1 MYNRLILS
9 ALAILI
15 SIFLMACSTAT
26 TQQPQPQ
33 TPAITASSNN
43 QKIAKRVVSLSSL
56 ATDIIYQLDKTK
68 LVGIAG
74 NSLFKNEPG
83 FKDIPRVSEGQTPP
97 SLEKIVALKPD
108 LVIGIEGFSTQ
119 VIQKLQE
126 LKIPTLLTQLKTWD
140 SLENLTQKL
149 GDLIGA
155 NPEPLL
161 TRYKSFLPEK
171 QEQNISTLVLVS
183 NQPILTP
190 NKSSWAGS
198 LLEKFQLKN
207 VAAELQGKSPFGG
220 YVTLSA
226 EKVLDVNP
234 DTIIVINP
242 PQATSNKEILE
253 SFSKE
258 AFWQKLKATQ
268 NNRVYIFDYYGLVNP
283 GSINAIEKTCQQL
296 KKRFICSN
304 LI

>member
-1 MYNRLILS
+1 MYYRWILS
-9 ALAILI
+9 VLAILI

-26 TQQPQPQ
+26 TQQPQSQ
-33 TPAITASSNN
+33 TPAITATSNN
-43 QKIAKRVVSLSSL
+43 QQIAKRVVSLSSL

-74 NSLFKNEPG
+74 NSLLKNDPG
-83 FKDIPRVSEGQTPP
+83 FQDIPRVSEGQTPP
-97 SLEKIVALKPD
+97 NLEKIVALKPD

-119 VIQKLQE
+119 VIQRLQE

-140 SLENLTQKL
+140 SLENLTQKI
-149 GDLIGA
+149 GDLISV
-155 NPEPLL
+155 NPEALL

-171 QEQNISTLVLVS
+171 QDQNISTLVLVS

-190 NKSSWAGS
+190 NKSSWAGN

-207 VAAELQGKSPFGG
+207 VAADLQGKSPFGG

-226 EKVLDVNP
+226 EKVLEVNP

-258 AFWQKLKATQ
+258 PFWQKLKATQ
-268 NNRVYIFDYYGLVNP
+268 NNRVYIFDYYGLINP

-296 KKRFICSN
+296 KKDLFTAN
-304 LI
+304 

>member
-1 MYNRLILS
+1 MYYRWILS
-9 ALAILI
+9 VLAILI

-26 TQQPQPQ
+26 TQQPQSQ
-33 TPAITASSNN
+33 TPAITATSNN
-43 QKIAKRVVSLSSL
+43 QQIAKRVVSLSSL

-74 NSLFKNEPG
+74 NSLLKNDLG
-83 FKDIPRVSEGQTPP
+83 FQDIPRVSEGQTPP
-97 SLEKIVALKPD
+97 NLEKIVALKPD

-119 VIQKLQE
+119 VIQRLQE

-140 SLENLTQKL
+140 SLENLTQKI
-149 GDLIGA
+149 GDLISA
-155 NPEPLL
+155 NPEALL

-171 QEQNISTLVLVS
+171 QDQKISTLVLVS

-190 NKSSWAGS
+190 NKSSWAGN

-207 VAAELQGKSPFGG
+207 VAADLQGKSPFGG

-226 EKVLDVNP
+226 EKVLEVNP

-258 AFWQKLKATQ
+258 PFWQKLKATQ
-268 NNRVYIFDYYGLVNP
+268 NNRVYIFDYYGLINP

-296 KKRFICSN
+296 KKDLFTAN
-304 LI
+304 

>member
-26 TQQPQPQ
+26 TQQTQVQ
-33 TPAITASSNN
+33 TPAITATPNN
-43 QKIAKRVVSLSSL
+43 QQIAKRVVSLSSL

-83 FKDIPRVSEGQTPP
+83 LKDIPRVSEGQTPP
-97 SLEKIVALKPD
+97 NLEKIVSLKPD

-119 VIQKLQE
+119 VIQRLQE
-126 LKIPTLLTQLKTWD
+126 LKIQTLLTQLKTWD
-140 SLENLTQKL
+140 SLESLTQKL

-161 TRYKSFLPEK
+161 IRYKSFLPEK

-190 NKSSWAGS
+190 NKSSWAGN

-226 EKVLDVNP
+226 EKVLEVNP

-242 PQATSNKEILE
+242 PQATSNQEILE

-258 AFWQKLKATQ
+258 PFWQKLKATQ

-283 GSINAIEKTCQQL
+283 GSINAIEKTSQQL
-296 KKRFICSN
+296 KKELFAGN
-304 LI
+304 

>member
-1 MYNRLILS
+1 MYHRLILS

-33 TPAITASSNN
+33 TSAITATPNN
-43 QKIAKRVVSLSSL
+43 QPTAKRVVSLSSL

-74 NSLFKNEPG
+74 NSLFKNELG
-83 FKDIPRVSEGQTPP
+83 LKDIPRVSEGQTPP
-97 SLEKIVALKPD
+97 NLEKIVALKPD

-119 VIQKLQE
+119 VIQRLQE
-126 LKIPTLLTQLKTWD
+126 LKIPTVLTQLKTWD
-140 SLENLTQKL
+140 SLESLTQKL

-190 NKSSWAGS
+190 NKSSWAGN

-226 EKVLDVNP
+226 EKVLEVNP

-258 AFWQKLKATQ
+258 PFWQKLKATQ

-283 GSINAIEKTCQQL
+283 GSINAIEKTSQQL
-296 KKRFICSN
+296 KKELFAGN
-304 LI
+304 